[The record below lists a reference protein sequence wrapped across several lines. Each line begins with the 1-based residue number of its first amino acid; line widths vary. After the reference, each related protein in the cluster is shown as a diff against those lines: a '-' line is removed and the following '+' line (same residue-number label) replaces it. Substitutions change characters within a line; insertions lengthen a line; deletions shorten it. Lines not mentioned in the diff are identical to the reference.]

1 MSPTIITLY
10 NQARRIVFE
19 SEVEFIR
26 ISLHPPP
33 PHSTTLICL
42 LGGELVPKTSFLMF
56 NLLIPY
62 NC

>member
-26 ISLHPPP
+26 ISLHPS
-33 PHSTTLICL
+33 PHSTTLIYL
-42 LGGELVPKTSFLMF
+42 LEGELVPKTSFLMF